1 MLTDHIQLDGVTFAG
16 TDHLGDLTLA
26 IPNILLADRA
36 YVQDESFLLSMNFR
50 FWPFKNHWIE
60 TSALFV
66 KQVRTTE
73 SLSSVTVVLLN

>member
-1 MLTDHIQLDGVTFAG
+1 MGSLLLELTTLETSHWQFPTFSLLTGHMFRMLL
-16 TDHLGDLTLA
+16 
-26 IPNILLADRA
+26 PW
-36 YVQDESFLLSMNFR
+36 ESFLLSMNFR